1 MPLIIPKTLPAYD
14 ALYEENVFVMHRE
27 RAASQHIRPLEILI
41 LNLMPT
47 KIATETQIAR
57 LLANTPLQVHMTL
70 LQTVSHEATHVS
82 AAHLEAFYKTFDE
95 VKHNRYDGMIITGA
109 PVETMDFEQVDY
121 WPELCEIM
129 DFSETNVY
137 STLHVCWGAQAGLYY
152 HYGIR
157 KELLPAKMFGVF
169 EHRVIRPSN
178 PLVRGFDEVFYA
190 PHSRHTAMS
199 REDIDHCSALRIL
212 AESDEA
218 GPFLMSTENGRQIF
232 VIGHPEYD
240 KYTLDAE
247 YKRDV
252 AKGLPIAVPK
262 NYYPNDDPSQ
272 PPLFRWRAHGVSRD
286 GEGEA
291 AINIRT
297 KGVRHYAAD
306 HSQDS
311 ARLRCPVRGKR
322 LCHAPGAGSVP
333 AYPPAGDPDPEPDA
347 HQDCHRD
354 PDRPAAGQHAAA
366 GAHDPAADGEP

>member
-57 LLANTPLQVHMTL
+57 LLANTPL
-70 LQTVSHEATHVS
+70 
-82 AAHLEAFYKTFDE
+82 
-95 VKHNRYDGMIITGA
+95 
-109 PVETMDFEQVDY
+109 
-121 WPELCEIM
+121 CEIM

-152 HYGIR
+152 HYGVR
-157 KELLPAKMFGVF
+157 KEILPQKMFGVF
-169 EHRVIRPSN
+169 EHRVTRPSN

-190 PHSRHTAMS
+190 PHSRHTGIS
-199 REDIDHCSALRIL
+199 RADVDRCEALRIL

-232 VIGHPEYD
+232 VTGHPEYD

-252 AKGLPIAVPK
+252 AKGLPIAIPK
-262 NYYPNDDPSQ
+262 NYYPGDDPEQ
-272 PPLFRWRAHGVSRD
+272 PPLFRWRAHAHLLYENWLNYYVYQNTPYD
-286 GEGEA
+286 
-291 AINIRT
+291 
-297 KGVRHYAAD
+297 
-306 HSQDS
+306 
-311 ARLRCPVRGKR
+311 L
-322 LCHAPGAGSVP
+322 GAMERVKH
-333 AYPPAGDPDPEPDA
+333 EK
-347 HQDCHRD
+347 
-354 PDRPAAGQHAAA
+354 
-366 GAHDPAADGEP
+366 